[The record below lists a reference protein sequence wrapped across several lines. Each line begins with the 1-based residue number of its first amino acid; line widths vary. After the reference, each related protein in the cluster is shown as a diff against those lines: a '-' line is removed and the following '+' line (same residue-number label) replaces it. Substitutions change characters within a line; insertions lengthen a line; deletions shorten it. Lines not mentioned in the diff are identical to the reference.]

1 VLRLRFFCDI
11 PAAADFDG
19 DGKADISVFRPSIG
33 TWFRINSSDSSF
45 FAYQFG
51 IADDVPTQAALRY

>member
-1 VLRLRFFCDI
+1 LETKAT
-11 PAAADFDG
+11 PPADFDG
-19 DGKADISVFRPSIG
+19 DGKTDISGFRPSIG

-51 IADDVPTQAALRY
+51 TSEDRPTQAAFR